1 MVDRGTVRLGSAFRA
16 LTRPISPVELST
28 AGAIEAV
35 SSAFVFMAVAG
46 LVIAAVKGKT
56 LRDKTLP
63 FKLAHWEDTTLR
75 LLPTNRGHNFL
86 YDEIQA
92 NFSFNKTTDEW
103 IWRVVG
109 VLYSTT
115 LHSLARRK
123 RRRNSN
129 PALPYQGKP
138 HQRRRKAYSGYRESL
153 LDRTVVS
160 RFG

>member
-115 LHSLARRK
+115 LHSLDGREDEIVTLRYPIK
-123 RRRNSN
+123 EN
-129 PALPYQGKP
+129 PINEGERLIQAIG
-138 HQRRRKAYSGYRESL
+138 KAYWIGQL
-153 LDRTVVS
+153 
-160 RFG
+160 